1 MTHAHFAVIV
11 YNSSLFFT
19 APQPDPVTYPTA
31 SPTRSTGQHDDHN
44 YSFSCTSSA
53 CLEVNKNLHELA
65 VKYEELR
72 ECSHDRVAETA
83 TPKPLDHTAMY
94 LQNDQKVKMYT
105 GLQSKQA
112 FDDLLTMVKEK
123 ASKMRYWSGSQRESS
138 HHTGTCRTFKSTP
151 QKSGP
156 TRKLSLE
163 EEMLLTLM
171 KLRLGTING
180 MLGDMFGVSNTT
192 VSQVINTWIKF
203 LADELRPLILWPSK
217 EAIYATFPKSLP
229 SKYRN
234 LRCTID
240 CTEIF
245 IEKPRNFELQAL
257 TWSDYKHNNTVK
269 LLVGIAPNGSIS
281 FLSKAWGGRASDQ
294 LMTRSCGFYDL
305 LDHGDLI
312 LADRGFPIQEDLL
325 LRHCHLEIPPSSSG
339 LAQMSGPDVKKTKD
353 VANARIHVERAIGR
367 IKQFSILTN
376 TLPITM
382 VPLIDDIVVIC
393 AALSNLLPPLVD

>member
-1 MTHAHFAVIV
+1 MPHVNFSVTV

-19 APQPDPVTYPTA
+19 VPQQDPVHPTA
-31 SPTRSTGQHDDHN
+31 STTRSTRQHDEHN
-44 YSFSCTSSA
+44 YSFSCTSPA
-53 CLEVNKNLHELA
+53 CLEVNKNLHELSE
-65 VKYEELR
+65 KYEELR
-72 ECSHDRVAETA
+72 ECSHDKAAETA
-83 TPKPLDHTAMY
+83 TSKSMNHTAMY
-94 LQNDQKVKMYT
+94 LQTDQKVKMYT
-105 GLQSKQA
+105 GLRSKQA
-112 FDDLLTMVKEK
+112 FDDLLWMVQEK
-123 ASKMRYWSGSQRESS
+123 ASKMRYWSGSQREST
-138 HHTGTCRTFKSTP
+138 TGTSRTFKSTP

-156 TRKLSLE
+156 NRKLSLE
-163 EEMLLTLM
+163 EELLMTLM

-192 VSQVINTWIKF
+192 VSQIINTWVKF

-217 EAIYATFPKSLP
+217 EAIACSFPKSLP

-305 LDHGDLI
+305 LEYGDVI

-382 VPLIDDIVVIC
+382 VPLIDDIVIIC